1 MRDPPP
7 GGRTHFV
14 PRSALPAS
22 PAAAA
27 AAIAGQEHRCRRAA
41 PGFHFYN
48 RSGERSHAIF
58 LGRGVSSPERTRRLL
73 VIGTWVTFGNKTR
86 SDRMY

>member
-14 PRSALPAS
+14 PRAALPARLV
-22 PAAAA
+22 AAAA
-27 AAIAGQEHRCRRAA
+27 GRERRCRRAV

-48 RSGERSHAIF
+48 RSGEESHAIF
-58 LGRGVSSPERTRRLL
+58 LGQGVSSPGRTRRLL
-73 VIGTWVTFGNKTR
+73 VIGTWVTFSNKTR